1 MSTIKV
7 DTISDEAGTG
17 APNFPNGITT
27 TSLTSSGIDD
37 NATAT
42 AVTID
47 ASGKVGIGTSSP
59 EAILHVAD
67 SGAAS
72 DNFTAMVSAFRP
84 SLTFQDRSTGT
95 TNDWEILVDTNDMAF
110 LYGDATTGTKLVNE
124 AMRIEGSGNVGIGTS
139 SPATALD
146 VTGTVTATS
155 FAGDGSALTGI
166 ATTPTSAQVGTA
178 TAGLATGAVGTY
190 AFARVNQAINITPS
204 GSVAGSGLR
213 FAGAS
218 TGQSNSATTIL
229 TGTNPTSPTLA
240 GTWRSMSGH
249 TVRSSSYYA
258 LGLFVRIS

>member
-95 TNDWEILVDTNDMAF
+95 TNDWEILVDTDDMAF

-155 FAGDGSALTGI
+155 FAGDGSALTGVGPS
-166 ATTPTSAQVGTA
+166 TT
-178 TAGLATGAVGTY
+178 TGAVGTY

>member
-95 TNDWEILVDTNDMAF
+95 TNDWEILVDANDMAF

-155 FAGDGSALTGI
+155 FAGDGSALTGVGPS
-166 ATTPTSAQVGTA
+166 TT
-178 TAGLATGAVGTY
+178 TGAVGTY

>member
-155 FAGDGSALTGI
+155 FAGDGSALTGVGPS
-166 ATTPTSAQVGTA
+166 TT
-178 TAGLATGAVGTY
+178 TGAVGTY

-218 TGQSNSATTIL
+218 TGQSNSATTVL

>member
-95 TNDWEILVDTNDMAF
+95 TNDWEILVDANDMAF

-124 AMRIEGSGNVGIGTS
+124 ALRIKDSGNVGIGTS

-155 FAGDGSALTGI
+155 FAGDGSALTGVGPS
-166 ATTPTSAQVGTA
+166 TT
-178 TAGLATGAVGTY
+178 TGAVGTY

-218 TGQSNSATTIL
+218 TGQSNSATTVL

>member
-95 TNDWEILVDTNDMAF
+95 TNDWEILVDANDMAF

-155 FAGDGSALTGI
+155 FAGDGSALTGVGPS
-166 ATTPTSAQVGTA
+166 TT
-178 TAGLATGAVGTY
+178 TGAVGTY

-218 TGQSNSATTIL
+218 TGQSNSATTVL

>member
-95 TNDWEILVDTNDMAF
+95 TNDWEILVDTNDIAF

-155 FAGDGSALTGI
+155 FAGDGSSLTGVG
-166 ATTPTSAQVGTA
+166 ASTTA
-178 TAGLATGAVGTY
+178 GAVGTY
-190 AFARVNQAINITPS
+190 AALQMTTI
-204 GSVAGSGLR
+204 G
-213 FAGAS
+213 
-218 TGQSNSATTIL
+218 SNSAGYTRAGSSL
-229 TGTNPTSPTLA
+229 KYMNFFAYSGAGYQNLSPS
-240 GTWRSMSGH
+240 GTWRLMGSTGYYNGGVNASTDRSG
-249 TVRSSSYYA
+249 S
-258 LGLFVRIS
+258 LWVRIS